1 MASSR
6 SPVAI
11 LDAAV
16 LVPGGLR
23 DLLLSLADASVF
35 RPVWTTQIERET
47 LTHVVERLVAAGLAP
62 DEARA
67 HGVGVLRN
75 MNEAFPDARLATRN
89 WMPKVPLMLNDRKDR
104 HVLAAAVGAH
114 ATHVIT
120 TNIGDFPAYSWPAGV
135 QVLTPDTFTL
145 GLLEQDVVR
154 VITGLLAWSARL
166 TSPPRSPQDLARAMQ
181 QGQFTPGFGAALEHE
196 LAHDRPDS

>member
-6 SPVAI
+6 PPVAI

-62 DEARA
+62 GEARARA

-75 MNEAFPDARLATRN
+75 MNEAFLDTRLATRN
-89 WMPKVPLMLNDRKDR
+89 WMPKVPLMLNERKDR

-114 ATHVIT
+114 ATHVVT
-120 TNIGDFPAYSWPAGV
+120 TNIGDFPA
-135 QVLTPDTFTL
+135 
-145 GLLEQDVVR
+145 
-154 VITGLLAWSARL
+154 
-166 TSPPRSPQDLARAMQ
+166 
-181 QGQFTPGFGAALEHE
+181 
-196 LAHDRPDS
+196 